1 MLHHDGQLRALI
13 TLAIGSYRLP
23 GIFETVAVKTVMHGN
38 PVEGFEPGKFG
49 ELVNEPGRKKDLR
62 SRAVRPV
69 RTYEIKRLAGRNDVG
84 YPRPA
89 DLDGFIAGE
98 FLQRFAKE
106 IRRGPPLS
114 SEQAMDGVGAQIALA
129 ALIAEQRPPVAPSQ
143 DERGAEASRPAAD
156 NENIELHQKPFR
168 CQGIWIARLCLEPLT
183 AVRTLAVGKRIMPRA
198 KTAAQWTELTL
209 EERRERRRLRR
220 EKQREDNVKRAA
232 KMHAARLKS
241 ETSIAKPVAEH
252 KQAVFVGCSGWR
264 YWKWRDSFYEGVPQ
278 NDWFGHY
285 LKRFDTV
292 EINASFYSWPTV
304 AGVQSWRRQPGRKKF
319 VYTVKVC
326 ELITHIK
333 KFKGTKTLV
342 KDFGMIADILGDR
355 MGCFLFQLP
364 PSYRYTKTRLNDIV
378 SQLDPARR
386 NVVEFRHVS
395 WWNEEVYSAFRKAG
409 IIFCSCSGPRLPDE
423 LVRTADEVYVRL
435 HGPKRWYRHDYSKEE
450 LAIWADRIKASGAT
464 RAWVYFN
471 NDNDAHAP
479 KNATTLRR
487 MLGRSLPGVKPAVGT
502 LPISQTFS
510 EV

>member
-1 MLHHDGQLRALI
+1 M
-13 TLAIGSYRLP
+13 
-23 GIFETVAVKTVMHGN
+23 
-38 PVEGFEPGKFG
+38 
-49 ELVNEPGRKKDLR
+49 
-62 SRAVRPV
+62 
-69 RTYEIKRLAGRNDVG
+69 
-84 YPRPA
+84 
-89 DLDGFIAGE
+89 
-98 FLQRFAKE
+98 
-106 IRRGPPLS
+106 
-114 SEQAMDGVGAQIALA
+114 
-129 ALIAEQRPPVAPSQ
+129 
-143 DERGAEASRPAAD
+143 
-156 NENIELHQKPFR
+156 
-168 CQGIWIARLCLEPLT
+168 
-183 AVRTLAVGKRIMPRA
+183 MPRA

-232 KMHAARLKS
+232 KMHAARLK
-241 ETSIAKPVAEH
+241 TKTNIAKPAPEH

-264 YWKWRDSFYEGVPQ
+264 YWKCRDSFYEAVPQ

-285 LKRFDTV
+285 LKNFDTV

-304 AGVQSWRRQPGRKKF
+304 AGVQSWRRQSGRKKF

-364 PSYRYTKTRLNDIV
+364 PSYRYTETRLNDIV

-386 NVVEFRHVS
+386 NVVEFRHAS
-395 WWNEEVYSAFRKAG
+395 WWNEEVYKVFREAG

-423 LVRTADEVYVRL
+423 LVRTADEIYLRL

-450 LAIWADRIKASGAT
+450 LTEWANSIKASGAK
-464 RAWVYFN
+464 RAWIYFN

-479 KNATTLRR
+479 KNAAAMRRTLRG
-487 MLGRSLPGVKPAVGT
+487 LGTRPANRKQSLRVMRKNDNRGRAPSA
-502 LPISQTFS
+502 IEASDAN
-510 EV
+510 EA